1 MSEADGQAGGG
12 KVHHLAHAAALSYL
26 DVALQA
32 LQIRIVLSLGNSP
45 ASDE

>member
-12 KVHHLAHAAALSYL
+12 KVHHLADAAALSYL

-32 LQIRIVLSLGNSP
+32 LKIRIVLSLGNSP
-45 ASDE
+45 ASNE